1 MELENYSSGGLK
13 TVEVLRTATMASA
26 EAMGIGAD
34 LGTIEPGKLADLT
47 FIDGDP
53 LQNVKD
59 LGRVQRVI
67 KDGNVYDVS
76 SLVAGR

>member
-1 MELENYSSGGLK
+1 
-13 TVEVLRTATMASA
+13 MASA
-26 EAMGIGAD
+26 EAMGVGAD
-34 LGTIEPGKLADLT
+34 LGSIEPGKLADLT

-59 LGRVQRVI
+59 LRHVQRVI

>member
-1 MELENYSSGGLK
+1 
-13 TVEVLRTATMASA
+13 
-26 EAMGIGAD
+26 MGVGAD
-34 LGTIEPGKLADLT
+34 LGSIEPGKLADLT